1 MIIDSLEG
9 GTFVK
14 ASWLCGLQSRK
25 ASWAVAK
32 RWQRGDEEVAKCGNK
47 GERLAKLVSASTV
60 FILPVSGLTIITL
73 GVPFVS
79 CDQDV
84 QVR

>member
-1 MIIDSLEG
+1 MIIDPLEG

-32 RWQRGDEEVAKCGNK
+32 RWRRGC
-47 GERLAKLVSASTV
+47 
-60 FILPVSGLTIITL
+60 
-73 GVPFVS
+73 
-79 CDQDV
+79 
-84 QVR
+84 